1 MVVFCVIVI
10 SLTEIS
16 NCKIELFQNLNQKL
30 EVFIIKSEHQFW
42 GGKKRALNASSPFD
56 ETVS

>member
-1 MVVFCVIVI
+1 MF
-10 SLTEIS
+10 SLTETS
-16 NCKIELFQNLNQKL
+16 NCKNELSQNLNQKL
-30 EVFIIKSEHQFW
+30 KVFIIKSENQFW